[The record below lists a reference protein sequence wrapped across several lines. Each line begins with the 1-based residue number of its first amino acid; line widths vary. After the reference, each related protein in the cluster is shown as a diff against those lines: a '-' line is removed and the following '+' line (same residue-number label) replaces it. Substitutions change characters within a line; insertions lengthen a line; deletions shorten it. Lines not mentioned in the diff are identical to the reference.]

1 MPINNQLYKSIVP
14 IENDATR
21 TYSRERIERINAEKL
36 YVTIGGKKVLKSSLN
51 LNKGTLKEIPS
62 DYVEKA
68 NKKDA
73 VLEKIGWQNKAGKP
87 AILQGLAKTV
97 GASAAMA
104 TGAAYS
110 TPAVGTLKALAKNV
124 VAGGVGAEGFAMLD
138 GRTATPTELAIGAGM
153 EMVGP
158 IVGNVPGIAKDVAQS
173 FSKEN
178 LKTTIDNSMNYLGKV
193 SPKLKENYVNT
204 IKSYDDGILSADDL
218 MSNEYFIKINDA
230 SKLSSLAEDPSI
242 HPQKIFDAF
251 QNSSLE
257 ESDLLHATGISIDDL
272 KLRINEK
279 NKIIPTNNEIEEA
292 GRQSGTYASQRQ
304 SGLSE
309 TEQQALNEFERTRY
323 GTGASERV
331 RRNMDVY
338 DQILGDRDN
347 ISSSDI
353 EETIRRTRERM
364 NIHRRTN
371 SDADIDALGL
381 TPQERELSQRS
392 LDNSRSD
399 LAPPPE
405 EVHINTDGLRNH
417 VNRFDLTHDLINDL
431 TPERIEELR
440 RRMVTTRPTIGNTIN
455 GMVSSLKSTPS
466 KLGTKV
472 GNLVNQKLRPESI
485 VIPLEKNA
493 SRGAESIIPSLFH
506 NGMTNGQVVKKVI
519 SSIHNMDK
527 SPAGNYISAS
537 SLSSSSYPM
546 TSKLLSKLDPER
558 YKVVYDGTMGLNG
571 MGYPERFIKNTGGTT
586 EDIAKYIN
594 TLNKDVKVNGK
605 TYPKAF
611 VDQHGQLQIPK
622 LVAKKLK

>member
-1 MPINNQLYKSIVP
+1 MPVNNQLYKSIVP
-14 IENDATR
+14 INNDATR

-124 VAGGVGAEGFAMLD
+124 VAGGVGAEGFAMLE

-158 IVGNVPGIAKDVAQS
+158 IVGNVPGIVKDVAQS

-279 NKIIPTNNEIEEA
+279 NKLVTESPINND
-292 GRQSGTYASQRQ
+292 GYQSGTYASQRQ

-338 DQILGDRDN
+338 DKILGDRDN

-381 TPQERELSQRS
+381 TPQQRELYQQQ
-392 LDNSRSD
+392 LDRPD
-399 LAPPPE
+399 LPPPPA

-417 VNRFDLTHDLINDL
+417 VSRFDLTHDIINNL

-440 RRMVTTRPTIGNTIN
+440 RSIMTTRPTIGNSIN

-472 GNLVNQKLRPESI
+472 GNMVNQKLRPVSN
-485 VIPLEKNA
+485 VIPLETNA
-493 SRGAESIIPSLFH
+493 SRDAISIIPSLVH
-506 NGMTNGQVVKKVI
+506 SGSTNGQVVKKVI

-594 TLNKDVKVNGK
+594 TLNKDVKVDGK